1 MEKRPFAELG
11 LSPESLKA
19 VAKMGFEEA
28 SPIQTAVIPTILA
41 GRDVVGQSSTGSGKT
56 AAFALPAI
64 ERVDPHLRAVQVLI
78 LCPTRELAVQVAEE
92 TGKLAQFKRGV
103 MGVPIYGGQSYDR
116 QYRALAAGAQ
126 VVIGTPGRVM
136 DHMERG
142 TLKLDKLRLVILD
155 ETDRML
161 DMGFRDDI
169 EHILKAVPEKR
180 QLLFFSATI
189 PRAIQDLI
197 TRYSKDP
204 AWIKI
209 ESVAQNAPQVEQVYF
224 EVDRRS
230 KIEALTRLIDV
241 YDFRYGIIF
250 CSTKI
255 MVDELDEHLHSRGY
269 STDRL
274 HGDITQAQ
282 RDRVMDKFRRR
293 GFEFLVATDVAARG
307 LDVDDLEV
315 VFNFD
320 LPNDAED
327 YTHRI
332 GRTGRAGRKGRAFTF
347 VSGQEIYKLQSMVRW
362 AKLDLRRE
370 RIPSLDEVDEARAN
384 VFFEKIRATLDGKQF
399 TPHDRMIDRLLD
411 QGYASTDICSAL
423 IHLLQGAP
431 GAAAPAKKKAAPI
444 AAPAFPDEDARPK
457 SRYGGPKPHAAVH
470 KSEKQPGPASPD
482 HTDQPSKAPK
492 WVEEKSHASKKVDR
506 VVPDPVS
513 PEAPWGQ
520 VAPPPSAHDDGS
532 RPPMAEGGDSDDG
545 GPRRSKY
552 ERAARTG
559 REPGK
564 TTVFLNVGRKHL
576 VTPAD
581 IVGKIAGVTRL
592 PASVVGA
599 IDIHQRH
606 VLVDVEA
613 EHAALIV
620 KKLAGIR
627 LKGEALAPTFVPATK
642 IPWLALSLT
651 TTFSRRIP
659 EAASRT
665 VPTFTLGVANLRI
678 PIPNTLEFA
687 LLIKIASERSLA
699 VTVCPAGS
707 DPITS

>member
-1 MEKRPFAELG
+1 MDKLPFDQLG
-11 LSPESLKA
+11 LSPEQLKA

-28 SPIQTAVIPTILA
+28 SPIQTAVIPVALT

-64 ERVDPHLRAVQVLI
+64 EKVDAQQRAVQVLI

-92 TGKLAQFKRGV
+92 TGKLAFFKRGV
-103 MGVPIYGGQSYDR
+103 REVPIYGGQSYDR
-116 QYRALAAGAQ
+116 QFRALESGVQ
-126 VVIGTPGRVM
+126 IVIGTPGRVM

-142 TLKLDKLRLVILD
+142 TLKLDKLKLVVLD

-169 EHILKAVPEKR
+169 EHILKAVPTPR
-180 QLLFFSATI
+180 QLMFFSATI

-197 TRYSKDP
+197 SRYSKDP

-241 YDFRYGIIF
+241 NDFRFGIIF

-255 MVDELDEHLHSRGY
+255 MVDDLDEHMHSRGY
-269 STDRL
+269 AVDRL

-282 RDRVMDKFRRR
+282 RNRVMQNFREQK
-293 GFEFLVATDVAARG
+293 FEFLIATDVAARG

-332 GRTGRAGRKGRAFTF
+332 GRTGRAGRKGKAVTF

-362 AKLDLRRE
+362 AKLDIRRGK
-370 RIPSLDEVDEARAN
+370 IPSLDEVEEARTS
-384 VFFEKIRATLDGKQF
+384 VFFEKIRGTLEAKQF
-399 TPHDRMIDRLLD
+399 KPHDRMIDRLLD

-423 IHLLQGAP
+423 IHLLQGGAGGAGGAASAAKEKKKNAAVDPVALP
-431 GAAAPAKKKAAPI
+431 GKAVGGTPAAAEPARIVPSVPRQKPPSIAAAPSQEDETP
-444 AAPAFPDEDARPK
+444 PA
-457 SRYGGPKPHAAVH
+457 V
-470 KSEKQPGPASPD
+470 KQ
-482 HTDQPSKAPK
+482 
-492 WVEEKSHASKKVDR
+492 
-506 VVPDPVS
+506 
-513 PEAPWGQ
+513 
-520 VAPPPSAHDDGS
+520 
-532 RPPMAEGGDSDDG
+532 
-545 GPRRSKY
+545 KY
-552 ERAARTG
+552 ERPARTG
-559 REPGK
+559 REPGMA
-564 TTVFLNVGRKHL
+564 TIFLNVGRKQV

-592 PASVVGA
+592 PAEVVGA

-606 VLVDVEA
+606 SLVDVAAGEA
-613 EHAALIV
+613 ELIV
-620 KKLAGIR
+620 RKLSGIR
-627 LKGEALAPTFVPATK
+627 VKGVVLAPAIAGAET
-642 IPWLALSLT
+642 
-651 TTFSRRIP
+651 
-659 EAASRT
+659 
-665 VPTFTLGVANLRI
+665 PT
-678 PIPNTLEFA
+678 E
-687 LLIKIASERSLA
+687 
-699 VTVCPAGS
+699 
-707 DPITS
+707 